1 MNTLKTV
8 GAIGVLL
15 GACTWAGAAPILN
28 ISSQG
33 AAAAAAAELDFL
45 STAHSG
51 YLTETFD
58 DNTFYTVGSQASTIT
73 SSVGVGD
80 FTSAVPGSGGLC
92 DSGPYNCNDGLAVLN
107 ASASPFSGRYAIS
120 GNNWLDSMDARQMV
134 ISPAAGFN
142 SMGFYITDP
151 NDAGG
156 RFSIGGVD
164 FSFNDIF
171 GSALGNG
178 RVYYVSLYDAAGL
191 GDVSIFSN
199 NPDDGYGIDN
209 VTVANVTEPGT
220 LALLALGLL
229 GIGLS
234 LSRKSKRNR

>member
-1 MNTLKTV
+1 MNTLKKV

-15 GACTWAGAAPILN
+15 GACSCVNAAPILS

-33 AAAAAAAELDFL
+33 AAAAATAEQDFL
-45 STAHSG
+45 SAAHSG

-58 DNTFYTVGSQASTIT
+58 DNSFYTVGSQAGTIT
-73 SSVGVGD
+73 SSVGVGA

-92 DSGPYNCNDGLAVLN
+92 DTGPYDCNDGLAVLN
-107 ASASPFSGRYAIS
+107 AGASPFSGRYAVS
-120 GNNWLDSMDARQMV
+120 ANNWLDSMDARQMV
-134 ISPAAGFN
+134 ISPAAGFTA
-142 SMGFYITDP
+142 MGFYMTDP

-156 RFSIGGVD
+156 RLSIGGVD
-164 FSFNDIF
+164 FSFSDIF

-178 RVYYVSLYDAAGL
+178 RIFYVSLYDTEGL

-209 VTVANVTEPGT
+209 ITVANVTEPGT

-234 LSRKSKRNR
+234 MSQSSKRHR

>member
-1 MNTLKTV
+1 MNTLKTIMTA
-8 GAIGVLL
+8 GLLL
-15 GACTWAGAAPILN
+15 GTCSWAGAAPILT
-28 ISSQG
+28 ISGQG
-33 AAAAAAAELDFL
+33 AAASSAAEQAFLD
-45 STAHSG
+45 SVHSG

-58 DNTFYTVGSQASTIT
+58 DNSFYTVGSQSSTINST
-73 SSVGVGD
+73 VGVGS
-80 FTSAVPGSGGLC
+80 FTSAVSGTGGLC
-92 DSGPYNCNDGLAVLN
+92 DSGSYNCNDGLAVLN
-107 ASASPFSGRYAIS
+107 AGASPFSGRYAVS
-120 GNNWLDSMDARQMV
+120 SDNWLDSMDARQMV

-156 RFSIGGVD
+156 RLSLGGVD
-164 FSFNDIF
+164 FSFGDIF
-171 GSALGNG
+171 GSSLGNG
-178 RVYYVSLYDAAGL
+178 RIFYISLYDAAGL

-229 GIGLS
+229 GLGLS
-234 LSRKSKRNR
+234 RRSRRNR